1 MHLLCL
7 PTISTEFYSFD
18 SRLYSLLFMP
28 HSTGMKYIKDKTKT
42 QISSFW
48 LTYLF
53 YFAAP
58 RTFPRK
64 RSDVWSAVRWYSMSG
79 VVCLLKR
86 PALHPQP
93 HHRGRSAPRER
104 TSPITETGTKRSLA
118 LHHSGPPKK
127 NPSIY
132 RPTLP
137 QPGWRVC
144 SYKQR
149 PIVLLTGQW
158 IGLQHKSIDVC
169 SQT

>member
-1 MHLLCL
+1 MCCSMLQTYNVHVRVCETDCKLHNVYIHFLCL
-7 PTISTEFYSFD
+7 CFISTCIFCVCV
-18 SRLYSLLFMP
+18 LFSP
-28 HSTGMKYIKDKTKT
+28 NFIPSTLENTAYCLCPIIMIWSKQKTKTKT

-64 RSDVWSAVRWYSMSG
+64 MSGVWSSVRWYSMFW

-86 PALHPQP
+86 PGLHPQP

-118 LHHSGPPKK
+118 LHHSGPPK
-127 NPSIY
+127 
-132 RPTLP
+132 
-137 QPGWRVC
+137 
-144 SYKQR
+144 
-149 PIVLLTGQW
+149 
-158 IGLQHKSIDVC
+158 
-169 SQT
+169 